1 MLFALLSCTPD
12 GATPAPSAS
21 PSAAPAGAL
30 PSALATPGAG
40 APIPN
45 AERQQPLR
53 ALGACDDPPRPSD
66 DDEVAGLVLPD
77 GAVVTQVSPAEPL
90 TNVTGYLTMTP
101 VQARAFYQ
109 QHPDLTIISVEDE
122 GFEAEVLYQV
132 DDWRVFVKSQAV
144 CELGSVFVAVVS
156 PATP

>member
-1 MLFALLSCTPD
+1 MALLSCTPD
-12 GATPAPSAS
+12 SATQPTTSAS
-21 PSAAPAGAL
+21 ASAAPAGAL
-30 PSALATPGAG
+30 PSALATPGAS
-40 APIPN
+40 APVPN

-53 ALGACDDPPRPSD
+53 ALGRCDDPPQPLD
-66 DDEVAGLVLPD
+66 DAEVPGLVLPE
-77 GAVVTQVSPAEPL
+77 GTVVTQVSPAQPL
-90 TNVTGYLTMTP
+90 TNITGYFTMTP

-109 QHPDLTIISVEDE
+109 EHPDLTIISVEDE

>member
-1 MLFALLSCTPD
+1 MALLSCTPD
-12 GATPAPSAS
+12 GAPPPAPGASTAAAPSA
-21 PSAAPAGAL
+21 AL
-30 PSALATPGAG
+30 PSALATPGAD

-53 ALGACDDPPRPSD
+53 ALGPCDDPPQAVAGN
-66 DDEVAGLVLPD
+66 EVPGLVLPD
-77 GAVVTQVSPAEPL
+77 EAVVTQVSPAEPL
-90 TNVTGYLTMTP
+90 TNVTGYVTMTP